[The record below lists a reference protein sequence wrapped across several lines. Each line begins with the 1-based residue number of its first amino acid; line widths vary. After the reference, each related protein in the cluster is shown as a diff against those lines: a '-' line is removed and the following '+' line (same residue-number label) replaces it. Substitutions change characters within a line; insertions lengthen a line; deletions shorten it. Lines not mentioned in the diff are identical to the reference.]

1 MNRKTGGILA
11 LLGLAGGAF
20 AYWKYRNLSAEEK
33 AQLKSKVNT
42 VGRKIKAT
50 ASDVEETITDSF
62 TSGKQKVRKEYNNT
76 TS

>member
-62 TSGKQKVRKEYNNT
+62 TNGKKKVRKEYNNT